1 MAMHEHYAYVCSG
14 KCHRSGAGR
23 ARALA
28 HGALLT
34 ETALPTRQAV
44 PAEESALAPLRRPG
58 FRATWAALAG
68 SQLVIWMNTVGAV
81 TVIAALSDSPTLIA
95 LVQTANS
102 VPAVLLA
109 LVMGSVADIVDRRR
123 FAVASQGWML
133 LSVAALSALTL
144 GDVIT
149 PGLALGLTFAL
160 GAGMATTFVI
170 YQALTQDFVPRA
182 ELPAAVALNG
192 VAINL
197 ARAIGPALAG
207 LIIAALS
214 AGALFAVE
222 AGLLVVIVGLV
233 LLRVKP
239 PGPARASGERLAPAM
254 RAGIRFVRFSPRVR
268 TVLLRGAVFSVS
280 ASALWALLPVAALG
294 RLGLSDS
301 SFGLLMGC
309 VGTGAIVGA
318 TMLPRLRRR
327 LAFDHMI
334 ALASLGLA
342 GGLIA
347 LAYIPWAEL
356 VAVTLLLTGA
366 CWLTVLSSLNTSAQR
381 VAPGWVRGRTLAA
394 FQLVMQ
400 GGLAIGSLIWGLVTG
415 AADVET
421 ALTIAAAGLVAG
433 VALARRWP
441 LAGAERGD
449 LTPAGAWADP
459 NVDIQPRPDDG
470 PVLITV
476 EYLIDPEDAE
486 RFVASMEE
494 LARVRRRDGAYRW
507 DLYADLERPGC
518 YLETFVVDSWSEHL
532 RQHGRLTVA
541 DLELTKLARSFH
553 RGEGPPVVRHMLWAR
568 AALETARHERTRPDE
583 RDG

>member
-1 MAMHEHYAYVCSG
+1 V
-14 KCHRSGAGR
+14 
-23 ARALA
+23 
-28 HGALLT
+28 T
-34 ETALPTRQAV
+34 DTALPTQERR
-44 PAEESALAPLRRPG
+44 PAEDSALAPLRRPG
-58 FRATWAALAG
+58 FRAAWAALAG

-81 TVIAALSDSPTLIA
+81 TVIAALSDSPTLLA

-109 LVMGSVADIVDRRR
+109 LVMGSMADIVDRRR
-123 FAVASQGWML
+123 FAIASQSWML
-133 LSVAALSALTL
+133 LSVAVLAGLTL
-144 GDVIT
+144 GDLIT

-170 YQALTQDFVPRA
+170 YQALTQDFVPRS
-182 ELPAAVALNG
+182 ELLAAVALNG

-207 LIIAALS
+207 LIIAAAS

-222 AGLLVVIVGLV
+222 AALLVLIVGLV
-233 LLRVKP
+233 GLRVRP
-239 PGPARASGERLAPAM
+239 PGPARASGERLAPAV
-254 RAGIRFVRFSPRVR
+254 RAGLRFVRFSAPVR
-268 TVLLRGAVFSVS
+268 TVLLRGAAFSVS
-280 ASALWALLPVAALG
+280 ASALWALLPVAALD

-309 VGTGAIVGA
+309 VGAGAVLGA
-318 TMLPRLRRR
+318 TALPRLRRR
-327 LAFDHMI
+327 FAFDHMI
-334 ALASLGLA
+334 AVASLGLA
-342 GGLIA
+342 AGLVA

-381 VAPGWVRGRTLAA
+381 VAPGWVRARTIAA

-400 GGLAIGSLIWGLVTG
+400 GGLAGGSLVWGLVTG
-415 AADVET
+415 AAGVKP

-441 LAGAERGD
+441 LAPSEQND
-449 LTPAGAWADP
+449 LTPAGTWSDP
-459 NVDIQPRPDDG
+459 NLDIEPRPDDG

-476 EYLIDPEDAE
+476 EYEVDPEEAE
-486 RFVASMEE
+486 RFVPAMHE
-494 LARVRRRDGAYRW
+494 LGRIRRRDGAYRW

-518 YLETFVVDSWSEHL
+518 YLETFVVDSWSEHK
-532 RQHGRLTVA
+532 RQHDRLTVA
-541 DLELTKLARSFH
+541 DLELTKLTSSFH
-553 RGEGPPVVRHMLWAR
+553 RGKGPPLVRHMLWAP
-568 AALETARHERTRPDE
+568 ATRTRE
-583 RDG
+583 R

>member
-1 MAMHEHYAYVCSG
+1 LSD
-14 KCHRSGAGR
+14 S
-23 ARALA
+23 AL
-28 HGALLT
+28 T
-34 ETALPTRQAV
+34 TA
-44 PAEESALAPLRRPG
+44 PAASADESALAPLRRPG
-58 FRATWAALAG
+58 FRAAWTALAG

-109 LVMGSVADIVDRRR
+109 LLMGSMADIVDRRR
-123 FAVASQGWML
+123 FAIASQAWML
-133 LSVAALSALTL
+133 VSVATLAALTL
-144 GDVIT
+144 ADLVT

-170 YQALTQDFVPRA
+170 YQALTQDFVPRG
-182 ELPAAVALNG
+182 ELLAAVALNG

-207 LIIAALS
+207 VIIAALS

-222 AGLLVVIVGLV
+222 AGLLIAIVGLV
-233 LLRVKP
+233 TLRVRP
-239 PGPARASGERLAPAM
+239 PGPARASGERLAPAV
-254 RAGIRFVRFSPRVR
+254 RAGVRFVRFSPPVR
-268 TVLLRGAVFSVS
+268 TVLLRGGVFSLS
-280 ASALWALLPVAALG
+280 ASALWALLPVAALD
-294 RLGLSDS
+294 RLELSDS

-309 VGTGAIVGA
+309 VGAGAILGA
-318 TMLPRLRRR
+318 TMLPTLRRR
-327 LAFDHMI
+327 LAFDRMV

-342 GGLIA
+342 GGLVA

-381 VAPGWVRGRTLAA
+381 VAPGWVRARTLAA

-400 GGLAIGSLIWGLVTG
+400 GGLALGSLTWGIVT
-415 AADVET
+415 AATNVET
-421 ALTIAAAGLVAG
+421 ALTIAAAGLAVG

-441 LAGAERGD
+441 LAASERAD
-449 LTPAGAWADP
+449 LTPAGAWSDP
-459 NVDIQPRPDDG
+459 SVDVEPRPDDG

-476 EYLIDPEDAE
+476 EYEIDPADAE
-486 RFVASMEE
+486 RFVRAMEE
-494 LARVRRRDGAYRW
+494 LARIRRRDGASRW
-507 DLYADLERPGC
+507 NLYADLERAGV

-532 RQHGRLTVA
+532 RQHDRLTVA
-541 DLELTKLARSFH
+541 DLEVTKLTRSFH
-553 RGEGPPVVRHMLWAR
+553 RGERPPAVRHLLWAR
-568 AALETARHERTRPDE
+568 ATLEREQ
-583 RDG
+583 G

>member
-1 MAMHEHYAYVCSG
+1 MHSFA
-14 KCHRSGAGR
+14 AGFSR
-23 ARALA
+23 V
-28 HGALLT
+28 T
-34 ETALPTRQAV
+34 DTALPTMQSA
-44 PAEESALAPLRRPG
+44 PTEASALAPLRRPG
-58 FRATWAALAG
+58 FRAAWTGLAG

-81 TVIAALSDSPTLIA
+81 TVIASLSDSPTLIA

-109 LVMGSVADIVDRRR
+109 LVMGSMADIVDRRR
-123 FAVASQGWML
+123 FAIASQSWML
-133 LSVAALSALTL
+133 LSVAALAALTL
-144 GDVIT
+144 ADAIT

-170 YQALTQDFVPRA
+170 YQALTQDFVPRS
-182 ELPAAVALNG
+182 ELMSAVALNG

-197 ARAIGPALAG
+197 ARAAGPALAG
-207 LIIAALS
+207 LVIAVLS
-214 AGALFAVE
+214 AGALFALE
-222 AGLLVVIVGLV
+222 AVLLVAIVGIV
-233 LLRVKP
+233 ALRVRP

-254 RAGIRFVRFSPRVR
+254 RAGVRFVRFSPPVR

-294 RLGLSDS
+294 RLGLSES

-309 VGTGAIVGA
+309 VGTGAILGA

-327 LAFDHMI
+327 FAFDRMI
-334 ALASLGLA
+334 AIASLGLA
-342 GGLIA
+342 GGLLA
-347 LAYIPWAEL
+347 LAYVPWAEL
-356 VAVTLLLTGA
+356 VAPALVLTGA

-381 VAPGWVRGRTLAA
+381 VAPGWVRARTLAA

-400 GGLAIGSLIWGLVTG
+400 GGLALGSLAWGLVTG

-441 LAGAERGD
+441 LAGTEGSD
-449 LTPAGAWADP
+449 LTPAGVWSDP
-459 NVDIQPRPDDG
+459 NVDIEPRPDDG

-476 EYLIDPEDAE
+476 EYEIDPADAE
-486 RFVASMEE
+486 RFVPAMEE
-494 LARVRRRDGAYRW
+494 LGRVRRRDGAYRW
-507 DLYADLERPGC
+507 GLYADLERPGL

-541 DLELTKLARSFH
+541 DLELTRLTRSFH
-553 RGEGPPVVRHMLWAR
+553 RPEEPPVVRHLLWAP
-568 AALETARHERTRPDE
+568 ER
-583 RDG
+583 

>member
-1 MAMHEHYAYVCSG
+1 M
-14 KCHRSGAGR
+14 
-23 ARALA
+23 
-28 HGALLT
+28 T
-34 ETALPTRQAV
+34 D
-44 PAEESALAPLRRPG
+44 ESALSPLRRPG
-58 FRATWAALAG
+58 FRAAWAALAG

-109 LVMGSVADIVDRRR
+109 LLMGSMADIVDRRR
-123 FAVASQGWML
+123 FAIASQSWML
-133 LSVAALSALTL
+133 ASVSALAALTL
-144 GDVIT
+144 ADAIT

-182 ELPAAVALNG
+182 ELMAAVALNG

-207 LIIAALS
+207 FLIAALS

-222 AGLLVVIVGLV
+222 AGLLVAIIGLV
-233 LLRVKP
+233 VLRVRP
-239 PGPARASGERLAPAM
+239 PGPARASGERLAPAV
-254 RAGIRFVRFSPRVR
+254 RAGVRFVRFSPPVR
-268 TVLLRGAVFSVS
+268 TVLLRGAAFSVS

-294 RLGLSDS
+294 RLSLSES

-309 VGTGAIVGA
+309 VGTGAILGA
-318 TMLPRLRRR
+318 TTLPRLRRR
-327 LAFDHMI
+327 FAFDHMI
-334 ALASLGLA
+334 AFASVGLA
-342 GGLIA
+342 GGLVA

-356 VAVTLLLTGA
+356 VAFTLVLTGA
-366 CWLTVLSSLNTSAQR
+366 CWLVVLSSLNTSAQR
-381 VAPGWVRGRTLAA
+381 VAPGWVRARTLAA

-400 GGLAIGSLIWGLVTG
+400 GGLAAGSLAWGLVTG

-421 ALTIAAAGLVAG
+421 ALTLAAGGLVAG

-441 LAGAERGD
+441 LAASERSD
-449 LTPAGAWADP
+449 LTPAGVWSDP
-459 NVDIQPRPDDG
+459 NVDIEPRPDDG

-476 EYLIDPEDAE
+476 EYQIDPADAR
-486 RFVASMEE
+486 RFVEAMDE
-494 LARVRRRDGAYRW
+494 LGRVRRRDGAFRW
-507 DLYADLERPGC
+507 DLYADLERPGA

-532 RQHGRLTVA
+532 RQHDRLTVD
-541 DLELTKLARSFH
+541 DLEVTERIRSFH
-553 RGEGPPVVRHMLWAR
+553 RGEGAPEVRHMLWAP
-568 AALETARHERTRPDE
+568 AALESGER
-583 RDG
+583 

>member
-1 MAMHEHYAYVCSG
+1 MSIMHPLSA
-14 KCHRSGAGR
+14 RS
-23 ARALA
+23 
-28 HGALLT
+28 
-34 ETALPTRQAV
+34 ED
-44 PAEESALAPLRRPG
+44 SALAPLRRPG
-58 FRATWAALAG
+58 FRAAWTALAG

-109 LVMGSVADIVDRRR
+109 LVMGSMADIVDRRR
-123 FAVASQGWML
+123 FAMASQAWML
-133 LSVAALSALTL
+133 ASVAALAALTL
-144 GDVIT
+144 GDAIT

-170 YQALTQDFVPRA
+170 YQALTQDFVPRS
-182 ELPAAVALNG
+182 ELLAAVALNG

-197 ARAIGPALAG
+197 ARAAGPALAG
-207 LIIAALS
+207 LIVAAAG

-222 AGLLVVIVGLV
+222 AALLVAIVGLV
-233 LLRVKP
+233 ALRVRP
-239 PGPARASGERLAPAM
+239 PGPARASGERLAPAV
-254 RAGIRFVRFSPRVR
+254 RAGIRFVRFSPSVR
-268 TVLLRGAVFSVS
+268 TVLIRGAVFSVS
-280 ASALWALLPVAALG
+280 ASALWALLPVVALG
-294 RLGLSDS
+294 RLGLSES

-309 VGTGAIVGA
+309 VGTGAILGA
-318 TMLPRLRRR
+318 TALPRLRRR

-347 LAYIPWAEL
+347 LAYVPWAEL

-366 CWLTVLSSLNTSAQR
+366 CWLMVLSSLNTSAQR
-381 VAPGWVRGRTLAA
+381 AAPGWVRARTLAV

-400 GGLAIGSLIWGLVTG
+400 GGLAAGSLTWGLTTG
-415 AADVET
+415 AAGVET

-441 LAGAERGD
+441 LARSEHAD
-449 LTPAGAWADP
+449 LTPAGVWSDP
-459 NVDIQPRPDDG
+459 SVDIEPRPEDG

-476 EYLIDPEDAE
+476 EYEVDPADAE
-486 RFVASMEE
+486 PFVAAMHE
-494 LARVRRRDGAYRW
+494 LRRVRRRDGAYRW
-507 DLYADLERPGC
+507 DLYTDLERAGT

-541 DLELTKLARSFH
+541 DLEVTKLTNSFH
-553 RGEGPPVVRHMLWAR
+553 RGEEPPRVRHMLWAG
-568 AALETARHERTRPDE
+568 ATLER
-583 RDG
+583 